1 MKLRSGR
8 LLLTT
13 LASLCLAS
21 IAQAQESPAEPAPT
35 FEPAPAPSSEVS
47 LSMKIYGDT
56 GYLIRNN
63 TDQLP
68 SGPNV
73 YSPGAWNSFSSPH
86 LDLFSTA
93 DWDKLSFLS
102 EIMFEADNNEIAV
115 DVERL
120 QIAYLFSNWLR
131 LKAGRSH
138 TAFGYY
144 NDTYHHGNIFE
155 LTTARPYS
163 VQFEDGGGLIV
174 AHNVGIGLDGT
185 FDAEAE
191 KLVNVRLRWLLPVDG
206 LIVGLNGMRDVVPG
220 LAAPSATQPGRANAE
235 ELVGG
240 AHIVYNEHHAHID
253 IEGFVIRH
261 NTDGQSST
269 NIVGGFAELGY
280 TIGAF
285 TPYFRP
291 EYVRFPSQGDP
302 VYQYGEDSAQGQLSG
317 PSAFDGI
324 RDFTDL
330 RVGVKWLPLPQ
341 LALKLEGERLG
352 HNSQNQ
358 EIATVKAAF
367 GF

>member
-1 MKLRSGR
+1 MKL
-8 LLLTT
+8 
-13 LASLCLAS
+13 
-21 IAQAQESPAEPAPT
+21 
-35 FEPAPAPSSEVS
+35 
-47 LSMKIYGDT
+47 YGDT
-56 GYLIRNN
+56 GYIVRNN
-63 TDQLP
+63 TDQIP

-93 DWDKLSFLS
+93 DWEKLSFLS
-102 EIMFEADNNEIAV
+102 EIMFEAANNEISV

-131 LKAGRSH
+131 VKAGRSH

-144 NDTYHHGNIFE
+144 NDTYHHGNLFE
-155 LTTARPYS
+155 LTTGRPYS
-163 VQFEDGGGLIV
+163 VQFEDGGGLIL
-174 AHNVGIGLDGT
+174 AHNVGIGVDGT
-185 FDAEAE
+185 FDADSAGSFRYDVDVGNGRGSNITGVNLQFAE
-191 KLVNVRLRWLLPVDG
+191 KAEKSVNVRLRWLLPVDG
-206 LIVGLNGMRDVVPG
+206 LIVGINGMRDIIPG
-220 LAAPSATQPGRANAE
+220 LPAADATQVGRANAE

-240 AHIVYNEHHAHID
+240 AHIVYNEHHAHVD

-280 TIGAF
+280 SIGAF
-285 TPYFRP
+285 TPYIRP

-302 VYQYGEDSAQGQLSG
+302 VYQYGAGSSQGQISG
-317 PSAFDGI
+317 ASPYDGV

-330 RVGVKWLPLPQ
+330 RIGVKWLPIPQ

-352 HNSQNQ
+352 HNAQNQ